1 MDIQAAFKPFDI
13 RGVYPTEIDDRF
25 AFSLGKTLVSKR
37 PLKKILVAADARPNS
52 SRLKNFLIDGLSQAE
67 TKVYDQDIVPIPQ
80 FYFALA
86 GSDFDAGI
94 MVTASHISDQESGF
108 KLVNRNGLPF
118 DQGEILALK
127 NVIAGFLKNPI
138 IVPKIEAIPFNNFTV
153 YINALQKALPKQNFS
168 SRVLVDYT
176 NSAVELVIR
185 ELFKRL
191 KMNYETV
198 ASENSGNP
206 LLEENRRQ
214 LEKEMQSKKADL
226 GIIWDS
232 DGDRV
237 AFVDSV
243 GELIPMTFVLG
254 LLASEEVA
262 KHPHSTAVADV
273 RAGLV
278 VRDLVAQAGG
288 KLEVTP
294 AWSQFFKFAMAED
307 KSIVFGGETSG
318 HFVFRDFNCVDDG
331 IYSALKF
338 LYLWENRGAKDKLPL
353 LHKRYFELPERN
365 FSCSSKKAPFVL
377 EKLSE
382 YFRQKGYDISIKDGL
397 SVFGPDF
404 KFNLRSSLTENYLRL
419 NLEAK
424 SEKSAGAV
432 VSEIE
437 QQLEKTDV

>member
-1 MDIQAAFKPFDI
+1 
-13 RGVYPTEIDDRF
+13 
-25 AFSLGKTLVSKR
+25 
-37 PLKKILVAADARPNS
+37 
-52 SRLKNFLIDGLSQAE
+52 
-67 TKVYDQDIVPIPQ
+67 
-80 FYFALA
+80 
-86 GSDFDAGI
+86 
-94 MVTASHISDQESGF
+94 MVTASHVSDKESGF
-108 KLVNRNGLPF
+108 KLVNKNGLPF

-127 NVIAGFLKNPI
+127 NSIAGFLKAPI
-138 IVPKIEAIPFNNFTV
+138 VIPKSEPVPFNNFSV
-153 YINALQKALPKQNFS
+153 YIDALQKALPEQHFS
-168 SRVLVDYT
+168 SRIIVDFT
-176 NSAVELVIR
+176 NSTVEPVVR

-191 KMNYETV
+191 KIDYEAV

-214 LEKEMQSKKADL
+214 LAKAVQNKKADL

-237 AFVDSV
+237 AFVDGC

-254 LLASEEVA
+254 LLAAEEVA
-262 KHPHSTAVADV
+262 KHRGSTAVADV

-278 VRDLVAQAGG
+278 VRDLVAQSGG

-294 AWSQFFKFAMAED
+294 AWSQFFKFAMAEN
-307 KSIVFGGETSG
+307 KNIVFGGETSG

-331 IYSALKF
+331 VYAALKF
-338 LYLWENRGAKDKLPL
+338 LYLWENRGAKEKLPL
-353 LHKRYFELPERN
+353 LNKRYFELPERN
-365 FSCSSKKAPFVL
+365 FSCPAKKAPLVL

-404 KFNLRSSLTENYLRL
+404 KFNLRSSLTESYLRL

-424 SEKSAGAV
+424 SEKNAGAIV
-432 VSEIE
+432 TEIE
-437 QQLEKTDV
+437 RQLERSNV